1 MQRYVRRYGIPAGL
15 VLLIAFGPSGWLL
28 NSTAFEVLAGM
39 GLMLIIVSYKLHDAR
54 AR

>member
-1 MQRYVRRYGIPAGL
+1 MQRYARRYGIPAGL

-28 NSTAFEVLAGM
+28 NSTAFKVLAGM